1 MKKRHNNQSSN
12 ITITSEAIFKKRWQ
26 KLHHPTMN
34 VDGDVAFY
42 YGVYKQFYDIAK
54 GSARNMNEYYL
65 LQLVMLVE
73 NTVSVDIDSS
83 YSVIYRS
90 LGNMAFYWCDKLDLS
105 TKDTN
110 LLYNAFTQAVADAP
124 ESSLKQWI
132 KECILSGD
140 FQRLKDVASYFAI
153 QDKTIRRVY
162 PNLQYRKDA
171 FLELAGGDMKK
182 AKEMLESDLAFNWHD
197 KEGCTLLSR
206 ISESFKM
213 DEDGR
218 EVIANLKTVHP
229 MPLDSYL
236 PFESKD
242 DGRTVTIMKKDNTPL
257 DVIFPARVSRRKIE
271 DLCFVGQLVTYLGKT
286 YVNGPVAWLDKNE
299 FDLWDSDIFFDS
311 IQEDEEE
318 DAKHHF
324 FTTKFGKRYT
334 RYQDLYGE
342 FDKDINGFYT
352 DEPNIFDFLN
362 FLGEISERNERNK
375 MKSSENNNIQIK
387 NNL

>member
-42 YGVYKQFYDIAK
+42 YGVYKQLYDIAK
-54 GSARNMNEYYL
+54 RGTRNMNEYYL

-132 KECILSGD
+132 KGNVLSGD
-140 FQRLKDVASYFAI
+140 FQRLKDVASYFSL
-153 QDKTIRRVY
+153 QDKTVKRIY
-162 PNLQYRKDA
+162 PNLQFRKNA
-171 FLELAGGDMKK
+171 FLELVGGDKVK

-206 ISESFKM
+206 IAESFKM
-213 DEDGR
+213 GEDGK

-242 DGRTVTIMKKDNTPL
+242 DGYTVTVMKKDNTTI
-257 DVIFPARVSRRKIE
+257 DVIFPVRVSKKKTE
-271 DLCFVGQLVTYLGKT
+271 DMCFVGQLVTYLGKT
-286 YVNGPVAWLDKNE
+286 YINGPVAWLDKNS
-299 FDLWDSDIFFDS
+299 FDLWNSEVFWDKIHKA
-311 IQEDEEE
+311 EEE
-318 DAKHHF
+318 DTKHKS

-334 RYQDLYGE
+334 LYQDHYGE
-342 FDKDINGFYT
+342 FEKDINGFYT
-352 DEPNIFDFLN
+352 DEPNILDFLN
-362 FLGEISERNERNK
+362 WLAPESKMNER
-375 MKSSENNNIQIK
+375 
-387 NNL
+387 

>member
-1 MKKRHNNQSSN
+1 MYTEKV
-12 ITITSEAIFKKRWQ
+12 FKQRWQ

-34 VDGDVAFY
+34 IDGDVSFY
-42 YGVYKQFYDIAK
+42 YGVYKQFHDIAK
-54 GSARNMNEYYL
+54 GSAKNMNEYYL

-73 NTVSVDIDSS
+73 NTASVDIDSS
-83 YSVIYRS
+83 YSVVYRS
-90 LGNMAFYWCDKLDLS
+90 VGNMAFYWIGKLDVNV
-105 TKDTN
+105 KDTN

-124 ESSLKQWI
+124 ESSMKLWI
-132 KECILSGD
+132 KENVLSGD

-153 QDKTIRRVY
+153 KNYTVRRIY

-171 FLELAGGDMKK
+171 FLELADGDNKK
-182 AKEMLESDLAFNWHD
+182 AREMLESDLAFNWCD
-197 KEGCTLLSR
+197 KEGKTLLSR
-206 ISESFKM
+206 VADGFKRC
-213 DEDGR
+213 EDGK
-218 EVIANLKTVHP
+218 EVIANLKTIQPH
-229 MPLDSYL
+229 PLDSYL
-236 PFESKD
+236 PLESKD
-242 DGRTVTIMKKDNTPL
+242 GGNTVLVVKKDNTAL
-257 DVIFPARVSRRKIE
+257 DVIFPSRVSKRKIE

-342 FDKDINGFYT
+342 FEKDINGFYT
-352 DEPNIFDFLN
+352 DEPNIFDFLE
-362 FLGEISERNERNK
+362 FLDEISKRS
-375 MKSSENNNIQIK
+375 KSSEMK
-387 NNL
+387 SGEKG

>member
-42 YGVYKQFYDIAK
+42 YGVYKQFHDIAK

-83 YSVIYRS
+83 YSLIYRS
-90 LGNMAFYWCDKLDLS
+90 LGNMAFYWIGKLDINV
-105 TKDTN
+105 KDTN
-110 LLYNAFTQAVADAP
+110 LLYNAFTQSVADTP

-132 KECILSGD
+132 KECVLSGD
-140 FQRLKDVASYFAI
+140 FQKLKNVASYFAI
-153 QDKTIRRVY
+153 QDRTVRRVY
-162 PNLQYRKDA
+162 PTLQYRKDA
-171 FLELAGGDMKK
+171 FLELAGGDKVK

-213 DEDGR
+213 DDDGKD
-218 EVIANLKTVHP
+218 VIANLKTVHP

-242 DGRTVTIMKKDNTPL
+242 GGYTVTVMKKDNTTL
-257 DVIFPARVSRRKIE
+257 DVIFPVRVSKKKIE
-271 DLCFVGQLVTYLGKT
+271 DMCFVGQLVTYLGKT
-286 YVNGPVAWLDKNE
+286 YINGPVVWWETDA
-299 FDLWDSDIFFDS
+299 FDLWDSFVFWNDIY
-311 IQEDEEE
+311 EDEKE
-318 DAKHHF
+318 DAKHKS

-334 RYQDLYGE
+334 LYQDLYGE
-342 FDKDINGFYT
+342 FEKDINGFYT
-352 DEPNIFDFLN
+352 DEPNVLDFLN
-362 FLGEISERNERNK
+362 FLGEISARSTSGK
-375 MKSSENNNIQIK
+375 MKSVENK
-387 NNL
+387 

>member
-1 MKKRHNNQSSN
+1 
-12 ITITSEAIFKKRWQ
+12 
-26 KLHHPTMN
+26 MN

-42 YGVYKQFYDIAK
+42 YGVYKQFHDIAK

-83 YSVIYRS
+83 YSLIYRS
-90 LGNMAFYWCDKLDLS
+90 LGNMAFYWIGKLDINV
-105 TKDTN
+105 KDTN
-110 LLYNAFTQAVADAP
+110 LLYNAFTQSVADTP

-132 KECILSGD
+132 KECVLSGD
-140 FQRLKDVASYFAI
+140 FQKLKNVASYFAI
-153 QDKTIRRVY
+153 QDRTVRRVY
-162 PNLQYRKDA
+162 PTLQYRKDA
-171 FLELAGGDMKK
+171 FLELAGGDKVK

-242 DGRTVTIMKKDNTPL
+242 GGYTVTVMKKDNTTI
-257 DVIFPARVSRRKIE
+257 DVIFPVRVSKKKIE
-271 DLCFVGQLVTYLGKT
+271 DMCFVGQLVTYLGKT
-286 YVNGPVAWLDKNE
+286 YINGPVVWWETDA
-299 FDLWDSDIFFDS
+299 FDLWDSFVFWNDIY
-311 IQEDEEE
+311 EDEKE
-318 DAKHHF
+318 DAKHKS

-334 RYQDLYGE
+334 LYQDLYGE
-342 FDKDINGFYT
+342 FEKDINGFYT
-352 DEPNIFDFLN
+352 DEPNVLDFLN
-362 FLGEISERNERNK
+362 FLGEISERSKSNE
-375 MKSSENNNIQIK
+375 MTSSENK
-387 NNL
+387 

>member
-1 MKKRHNNQSSN
+1 MKNRLNKNQSSN
-12 ITITSEAIFKKRWQ
+12 ITITSEDIFKKRWQ
-26 KLHHPTMN
+26 KLHYPTMN

-42 YGVYKQFYDIAK
+42 YGVYKQFHDIVK

-65 LQLVMLVE
+65 LQLVILVE

-132 KECILSGD
+132 KGNVLSED
-140 FQRLKDVASYFAI
+140 FQRLKDVALYFAI

-162 PNLQYRKDA
+162 PNLQFRKNA
-171 FLELAGGDMKK
+171 FLELVGGDKVK

-197 KEGCTLLSR
+197 KEGCTLFSR
-206 ISESFKM
+206 IAESFKM
-213 DEDGR
+213 GEDGM
-218 EVIANLKTVHP
+218 EVMANLETVQP
-229 MPLDSYL
+229 LPLDSYL
-236 PFESKD
+236 PLESKD
-242 DGRTVTIMKKDNTPL
+242 DGRTVAIMKKDNTTL
-257 DVIFPARVSRRKIE
+257 DVIFPTRVSKRKI
-271 DLCFVGQLVTYLGKT
+271 DDVCFVGQLVTYLGKT
-286 YVNGPVAWLDKNE
+286 YINGPVAWLDKNE

-318 DAKHHF
+318 DSKRHF

-334 RYQDLYGE
+334 MHQDLYGE
-342 FDKDINGFYT
+342 FEKDINGFYT
-352 DEPNIFDFLN
+352 DEPNILDFLN
-362 FLGEISERNERNK
+362 FLGEISERSKSNE
-375 MKSSENNNIQIK
+375 MTSSENK
-387 NNL
+387 

>member
-1 MKKRHNNQSSN
+1 MKKRQNNNQSSN

-42 YGVYKQFYDIAK
+42 YGVYKQFHDIAK

-132 KECILSGD
+132 KGNVLSGD
-140 FQRLKDVASYFAI
+140 FQRLKDVASYFSL
-153 QDKTIRRVY
+153 QDKTVKRIY
-162 PNLQYRKDA
+162 PNLQFRKNA
-171 FLELAGGDMKK
+171 FLELVGGDKVK

-206 ISESFKM
+206 IAESFKM
-213 DEDGR
+213 GEDGK
-218 EVIANLKTVHP
+218 EVIANLKTIKP
-229 MPLDSYL
+229 QPLDSYL
-236 PFESKD
+236 PLERKD
-242 DGRTVTIMKKDNTPL
+242 DGRTVTIKKKDNTTL
-257 DVIFPARVSRRKIE
+257 DVIFPARVSKRKI
-271 DLCFVGQLVTYLGKT
+271 DNMCFVGQLVTYLGKT
-286 YVNGPVAWLDKNE
+286 YINSPVVWLDKNS
-299 FDLWDSDIFFDS
+299 FDFWNSEVFWDKIH
-311 IQEDEEE
+311 EDEKE
-318 DAKHHF
+318 DARHKL
-324 FTTKFGKRYT
+324 FTTKFGNKYT
-334 RYQDLYGE
+334 MYQDLYGE

-352 DEPNIFDFLN
+352 DEPNILDFLN
-362 FLGEISERNERNK
+362 FLGEISERSKSNE
-375 MKSSENNNIQIK
+375 MTSSENK
-387 NNL
+387 

>member
-42 YGVYKQFYDIAK
+42 YGVYKQLYDIAK

-90 LGNMAFYWCDKLDLS
+90 LGNMAFYWCDKLDIS

-132 KECILSGD
+132 KVCVLSGD
-140 FQRLKDVASYFAI
+140 FQRLKDVALYFAI
-153 QDKTIRRVY
+153 NDKTIRRIY

-171 FLELAGGDMKK
+171 FLELVGSDKVK

-206 ISESFKM
+206 IAESFKM
-213 DEDGR
+213 DEDGM
-218 EVIANLKTVHP
+218 EVIANLETIKSQ
-229 MPLDSYL
+229 PLDSYL
-236 PFESKD
+236 PLESKD
-242 DGRTVTIMKKDNTPL
+242 DGRTVTIMKKDNNTL
-257 DVIFPARVSRRKIE
+257 DVIFPVRVSKRKIE
-271 DLCFVGQLVTYLGKT
+271 DMCFVGQLVTYLGKT
-286 YVNGPVAWLDKNE
+286 YINGPVAWWETDA
-299 FDLWDSDIFFDS
+299 FDLWDSEVFWDS
-311 IQEDEEE
+311 IHKAEE
-318 DAKHHF
+318 DDARHKS

-334 RYQDLYGE
+334 LYQDLYEE
-342 FDKDINGFYT
+342 FEKDINGFYT
-352 DEPNIFDFLN
+352 DEPNILDFLN
-362 FLGEISERNERNK
+362 WLVPEHSL
-375 MKSSENNNIQIK
+375 SSK
-387 NNL
+387 